1 MAGLVV
7 TLHDLDAEAFAPYGR
22 FVMPPDEPGT
32 RQFFSDA
39 LDTRSE
45 TSTPVLHVN
54 HVLPQT
60 LPITAK
66 QIERHPYAAQCFFP
80 LDVSRYVVMVTP
92 SDANGSP
99 VLDQALAF
107 LMPATAGVIY
117 NPGVWHLG
125 ATVLD
130 RVGHFA
136 VLMWRSGQLQ
146 DDDFQSIPAM
156 TIVAP
161 T

>member
-1 MAGLVV
+1 
-7 TLHDLDAEAFAPYGR
+7 
-22 FVMPPDEPGT
+22 
-32 RQFFSDA
+32 
-39 LDTRSE
+39 
-45 TSTPVLHVN
+45 
-54 HVLPQT
+54 
-60 LPITAK
+60 
-66 QIERHPYAAQCFFP
+66 
-80 LDVSRYVVMVTP
+80 MVTP
-92 SDANGSP
+92 SDADGSP

-107 LMPATAGVIY
+107 LMPATTGVIY